1 MNNIKI
7 VLLLLFIYATNYQTF
22 ANEIINLN
30 REDLTTILP
39 NNSNNYVVSEFS
51 DTDNGVY
58 LLKIFQGDGC
68 PIMYKILHLL
78 KHKNPYVSDVFG
90 NCNEFVD
97 FKTSHINKVIYLDFP
112 ALEETSRQAI
122 SYKYTIMNQKL
133 ERCDS
138 CD

>member
-1 MNNIKI
+1 MNNSKI
-7 VLLLLFIYATNYQTF
+7 ITLLLFIFATNHQTL
-22 ANEIINLN
+22 ANEIINVN
-30 REDLTTILP
+30 KQDLTTILP
-39 NNSNNYVVSEFS
+39 NNNYLVSEFS

-78 KHKNPYVSDVFG
+78 KNEKPFVSDVFG
-90 NCNEFVD
+90 NCNEFVE
-97 FKTSHINKVIYLDFP
+97 FKTSHINNVIYLEFP

-122 SYKYTIMNQKL
+122 SYRYTIKNQKL